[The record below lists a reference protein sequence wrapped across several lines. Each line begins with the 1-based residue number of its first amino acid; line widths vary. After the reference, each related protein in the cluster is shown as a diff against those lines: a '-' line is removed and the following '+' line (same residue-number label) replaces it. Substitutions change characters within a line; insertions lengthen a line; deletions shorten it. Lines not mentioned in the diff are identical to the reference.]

1 MYVLDQQ
8 IAKEIVNRTM
18 KILGHNI
25 NVMNGQGVILGSG
38 DPKRIG
44 SIHEGAL
51 LAIAQNRNVELNDDV
66 ASGLHGVKPGINL
79 PLHYQ
84 GQIIGVIGITGSPS
98 ELTHYGELLK
108 MTAEMIVEQANQQD
122 KQQWENRQREEFILQ
137 LIKAQTD
144 DEQLQ
149 RWAKQLDIDIH
160 LPRVAAIIEVSE
172 TPNLGVKHFSNP
184 VTGLANA
191 ASDHK
196 QTKSDANFSD
206 KSVQERS
213 PRVSETLKQV
223 LHLLQNPDR
232 GNLIAMTSMS
242 QLVILKPA
250 FLDGKQWDPEL
261 ENQRIDK
268 LLQRLPAQMGLDF
281 KIALGHF
288 FPETGGIARSY
299 QTAQETLLL
308 GKQLHPQ
315 AEKYLFEDYALQVL
329 LSGLKQDWRGQVL
342 STPYQQLVKADKN
355 GQLRKTLAAYINHFG
370 DTQKCA
376 NTLFIH
382 RNTLRYRLDKIQ
394 QITKADLQSLHGL
407 LSLYLGQLIQP

>member
-1 MYVLDQQ
+1 MYLLDSAIANQ
-8 IAKEIVNRTM
+8 IVSRTM
-18 KILGHNI
+18 KIIGHNI

-51 LAIAQNRNVELNDDV
+51 LAIAQNRNVEISQEV
-66 ASGLHGVKPGINL
+66 ASGLHGVKLGINL

-84 GQIIGVIGITGSPS
+84 GQIIGVVGITGDPR

-108 MTAEMIVEQANQQD
+108 MTAEMIVEQANLQD
-122 KQQWENRQREEFILQ
+122 KLQWENRQREEFILQ
-137 LIKAQTD
+137 LIKAETD
-144 DEQLQ
+144 DAQLY
-149 RWAKQLDIDIH
+149 RWAKQLDIDIS

-172 TPNLGVKHFSNP
+172 KKHHQHKARTDTHLSINDITPPLDEP
-184 VTGLANA
+184 
-191 ASDHK
+191 
-196 QTKSDANFSD
+196 
-206 KSVQERS
+206 S

-223 LHLLQNPDR
+223 LHLLQYPDR

-268 LLQRLPAQMGLDF
+268 LLQRLPAQMDLNF

-288 FPETGGIARSY
+288 FAEKGGIARSY
-299 QTAQETLLL
+299 HTAQETLAL
-308 GKQLHPQ
+308 GKQLN
-315 AEKYLFEDYALQVL
+315 AEANKYLFEDYSLQVL
-329 LSGLKQDWRGQVL
+329 LAGLKHDWRGQAL
-342 STPYQQLVKADKN
+342 ATPYQQLAKADKN
-355 GQLRKTLAAYINHFG
+355 GQLRKTLAAYITHFS
-370 DTQKCA
+370 DAQQCA
-376 NTLFIH
+376 NALFIH

-394 QITKADLQSLHGL
+394 QITQADIQSLHGL
-407 LSLYLGQLIQP
+407 LSLYLGQLIDTSSSTD

>member
-1 MYVLDQQ
+1 MYVLDQH
-8 IAKEIVNRTM
+8 IAKQIVSRTM
-18 KILGHNI
+18 KIIGHNI

-44 SIHEGAL
+44 STHEGAL
-51 LAIAQNRNVELNDDV
+51 LAIAQNRNVELSEEV

-84 GQIIGVIGITGSPS
+84 GQIIGVIGITGDPA

-122 KQQWENRQREEFILQ
+122 QLQWENRQREEFILQ

-144 DEQLQ
+144 DDEQLH
-149 RWAKQLDIDIH
+149 RWAKQLDIDIS

-172 TPNLGVKHFSNP
+172 KQSTPTQQKSAAFSS
-184 VTGLANA
+184 LILSEQNA
-191 ASDHK
+191 D
-196 QTKSDANFSD
+196 
-206 KSVQERS
+206 ERN
-213 PRVSETLKQV
+213 PRVSEILKQV

-268 LLQRLPAQMGLDF
+268 LLQRLPAQMDLNF

-288 FPETGGIARSY
+288 FPEKGGIARSY
-299 QTAQETLLL
+299 QTAQETLNL
-308 GKQLHPQ
+308 GKQLNP
-315 AEKYLFEDYALQVL
+315 EGTKYLFEDYSLQVL
-329 LSGLKQDWRGQVL
+329 LSGLKHDWRGQAL
-342 STPYQQLVKADKN
+342 ASPYQQLAKADKN
-355 GQLRKTLAAYINHFG
+355 GQLRKTLAAYITHFG
-370 DTQKCA
+370 DAQQCA
-376 NTLFIH
+376 NALFIH

-394 QITKADLQSLHGL
+394 QLTKSDIHSLHGL
-407 LSLYLGQLIQP
+407 LSLYLGQLIDTSNYRLE

>member
-8 IAKEIVNRTM
+8 IAKQIVSRTM
-18 KILGHNI
+18 KIIGHNI

-44 SIHEGAL
+44 STHEGAL
-51 LAIAQNRNVELNDDV
+51 LAIAQNRNVEISQQV

-84 GQIIGVIGITGSPS
+84 GQIIGVIGITGDPS

-108 MTAEMIVEQANQQD
+108 MTAEMIVEQANLQD
-122 KQQWENRQREEFILQ
+122 KLQWENRQREEFILQ
-137 LIKAQTD
+137 LIKAQTAD
-144 DEQLQ
+144 DEQLY
-149 RWAKQLDIDIH
+149 RWAKQLDIDIS

-172 TPNLGVKHFSNP
+172 KHRHSLVEVSSPFNGLSNAEQSID
-184 VTGLANA
+184 GQN
-191 ASDHK
+191 
-196 QTKSDANFSD
+196 
-206 KSVQERS
+206 

-268 LLQRLPAQMGLDF
+268 LLQRLPAQMDLNF

-288 FPETGGIARSY
+288 FPEKGGIARSY
-299 QTAQETLLL
+299 QTALETLSL
-308 GKQLHPQ
+308 GKQLHPGGT
-315 AEKYLFEDYALQVL
+315 KYLFEDYSLQVL
-329 LSGLKQDWRGQVL
+329 LAGLKHDWRGQAL
-342 STPYQQLVKADKN
+342 ATPYQQLAKADKN
-355 GQLRKTLAAYINHFG
+355 GQLRKTLAAYITHFG
-370 DTQKCA
+370 DAQQCA
-376 NTLFIH
+376 NALFIH

-394 QITKADLQSLHGL
+394 HLTKTDIQSLHGL
-407 LSLYLGQLIQP
+407 LSLYLGQLIDTSTRST

>member
-1 MYVLDQQ
+1 MYVLDQH
-8 IAKEIVNRTM
+8 IAKQIVSRTM
-18 KILGHNI
+18 KIIGHNI

-44 SIHEGAL
+44 STHEGAL
-51 LAIAQNRNVELNDDV
+51 LAIAQNRNVELSEEV

-84 GQIIGVIGITGSPS
+84 GQIIGVIGITGDPA

-122 KQQWENRQREEFILQ
+122 KLQWENRQREEFILQ

-144 DEQLQ
+144 DDEQLH
-149 RWAKQLDIDIH
+149 RWAKQLDIDMS

-172 TPNLGVKHFSNP
+172 KQPAPTQHKSAPFSP
-184 VTGLANA
+184 
-191 ASDHK
+191 
-196 QTKSDANFSD
+196 
-206 KSVQERS
+206 SVQNDHSPDERN

-223 LHLLQNPDR
+223 LHLLQYPDR

-268 LLQRLPAQMGLDF
+268 LLQRLPAQMDLNF

-288 FPETGGIARSY
+288 FPEKGGIARSY
-299 QTAQETLLL
+299 QTAQETLNL
-308 GKQLHPQ
+308 GKQLHP
-315 AEKYLFEDYALQVL
+315 EGTKYLFEDYSLQVL
-329 LSGLKQDWRGQVL
+329 LSGLKHDWRGQAL
-342 STPYQQLVKADKN
+342 ANPYQQLAKADKN
-355 GQLRKTLAAYINHFG
+355 GQLRKTLAAYITHF
-370 DTQKCA
+370 DDAQQCA
-376 NTLFIH
+376 NALFIH

-394 QITKADLQSLHGL
+394 QLTKTDIHSLHGL
-407 LSLYLGQLIQP
+407 LSLYLGQLIDTSNYRLD

>member
-1 MYVLDQQ
+1 MYVLDQH
-8 IAKEIVNRTM
+8 IAKQIVSRTM
-18 KILGHNI
+18 KIIGHNI

-44 SIHEGAL
+44 STHEGAL
-51 LAIAQNRNVELNDDV
+51 LAIAQNRNVELSEEV

-84 GQIIGVIGITGSPS
+84 GQIIGVIGITGDPA

-122 KQQWENRQREEFILQ
+122 QLQWENRQREEFILQ

-144 DEQLQ
+144 DDEQLH
-149 RWAKQLDIDIH
+149 RWAKQLDIDIN

-172 TPNLGVKHFSNP
+172 KQPTPPQQKSAAFSS
-184 VTGLANA
+184 L
-191 ASDHK
+191 
-196 QTKSDANFSD
+196 
-206 KSVQERS
+206 VQSEQSADERN
-213 PRVSETLKQV
+213 PRVSEILKQV

-268 LLQRLPAQMGLDF
+268 LLQRLPAQMDLNF

-288 FPETGGIARSY
+288 FPEKGGIARSY
-299 QTAQETLLL
+299 QTAQETLNL
-308 GKQLHPQ
+308 GKQLNP
-315 AEKYLFEDYALQVL
+315 EGTKYLFEDYSLQVL
-329 LSGLKQDWRGQVL
+329 LSGLKHDWRGQAL
-342 STPYQQLVKADKN
+342 ASPYQQLAKADKN
-355 GQLRKTLAAYINHFG
+355 GQLRKTLAAYITHFG
-370 DTQKCA
+370 DAQQCA
-376 NTLFIH
+376 NALFIH

-394 QITKADLQSLHGL
+394 QLTKSDIHSLHGL
-407 LSLYLGQLIQP
+407 LSLYLGQLIDTSNFRLE

>member
-8 IAKEIVNRTM
+8 IAKQIVSRTM
-18 KILGHNI
+18 KIISHNI

-44 SIHEGAL
+44 STHEGAL
-51 LAIAQNRNVELNDDV
+51 LAIAQNRNVEISQQV

-84 GQIIGVIGITGSPS
+84 GQIIGVIGITGDPS

-108 MTAEMIVEQANQQD
+108 MTAEMIVEQANLQD
-122 KQQWENRQREEFILQ
+122 KLQWENRQREEFILQ
-137 LIKAQTD
+137 LIKAQTAD
-144 DEQLQ
+144 DEQLY
-149 RWAKQLDIDIH
+149 RWARQLDIDIS

-172 TPNLGVKHFSNP
+172 KHRHSLVEVNNPFNGLSNAEQSIDGQNP
-184 VTGLANA
+184 
-191 ASDHK
+191 H
-196 QTKSDANFSD
+196 
-206 KSVQERS
+206 
-213 PRVSETLKQV
+213 VSETLKQV

-268 LLQRLPAQMGLDF
+268 LLQRLPAQMDLNF

-288 FPETGGIARSY
+288 FPEKGGIARSY
-299 QTAQETLLL
+299 QTAQETLSL
-308 GKQLHPQ
+308 GKQLHPGGT
-315 AEKYLFEDYALQVL
+315 KYLFEDYSLQVL
-329 LSGLKQDWRGQVL
+329 LAGLKHDWRGQAL
-342 STPYQQLVKADKN
+342 ATPYQQLAKADKN
-355 GQLRKTLAAYINHFG
+355 GQLRKTLAAYITHFG
-370 DTQKCA
+370 DAQQCA
-376 NTLFIH
+376 NALFIH

-394 QITKADLQSLHGL
+394 QLTKTDIQSLHGL
-407 LSLYLGQLIQP
+407 LSLYLGQLIDTSTRST

>member
-8 IAKEIVNRTM
+8 IAKQIVSRTM
-18 KILGHNI
+18 KILRHNI

-44 SIHEGAL
+44 STHEGAL
-51 LAIAQNRNVELNDDV
+51 LAIAQNRNVELNEEV

-84 GQIIGVIGITGSPS
+84 GQIIGVIGITGSPA
-98 ELTHYGELLK
+98 ELTQYGELLK

-144 DEQLQ
+144 DEQLH

-172 TPNLGVKHFSNP
+172 QLSGVIAP
-184 VTGLANA
+184 
-191 ASDHK
+191 
-196 QTKSDANFSD
+196 
-206 KSVQERS
+206 VQEQVGLTTELSQEKS

-261 ENQRIDK
+261 EDQRIDK

-299 QTAQETLLL
+299 QTAQETLIL

-342 STPYQQLVKADKN
+342 STPYQQLAKADKN

>member
-1 MYVLDQQ
+1 MYLLDSA
-8 IAKEIVNRTM
+8 IAKQIVSRTM
-18 KILGHNI
+18 KIIGHNI

-38 DPKRIG
+38 DPKRMG
-44 SIHEGAL
+44 SVHEGAL
-51 LAIAQNRNVELNDDV
+51 LAIAQNRNVELSEEV

-84 GQIIGVIGITGSPS
+84 GQIIGVIGITGDPA

-108 MTAEMIVEQANQQD
+108 MTAEMIVEQANLQD
-122 KQQWENRQREEFILQ
+122 KLQWENRQREEFILQ

-144 DEQLQ
+144 DDEQLH
-149 RWAKQLDIDIH
+149 RWARQLDIDIN

-172 TPNLGVKHFSNP
+172 KHASPALTNPHKLNSSTPDEQRNGEHN
-184 VTGLANA
+184 
-191 ASDHK
+191 
-196 QTKSDANFSD
+196 
-206 KSVQERS
+206 

-268 LLQRLPAQMGLDF
+268 LLQRLPAQMDLNF

-288 FPETGGIARSY
+288 FPEKGGIARSY
-299 QTAQETLLL
+299 QTAQETLSI
-308 GKQLHPQ
+308 GKQLNP
-315 AEKYLFEDYALQVL
+315 EGTKYLFEDYSLQVL
-329 LSGLKQDWRGQVL
+329 LSGLKHDWRGQAL
-342 STPYQQLVKADKN
+342 TNAYQQLAKADKN
-355 GQLRKTLAAYINHFG
+355 GQLRKTLAAYITHFG
-370 DTQKCA
+370 DAQQCA
-376 NTLFIH
+376 DALFIH

-394 QITKADLQSLHGL
+394 QLTKTDIHSLHGL
-407 LSLYLGQLIQP
+407 LSLYLGQLIDTSNYRLE

>member
-1 MYVLDQQ
+1 MYVLDQH
-8 IAKEIVNRTM
+8 IAKQIVSRTM
-18 KILGHNI
+18 KIIGHNI

-44 SIHEGAL
+44 STHEGAL
-51 LAIAQNRNVELNDDV
+51 LAIAQNRNVELSEEV

-84 GQIIGVIGITGSPS
+84 GQIIGVIGITGDPA

-122 KQQWENRQREEFILQ
+122 QLQWENRQREEFILQ

-144 DEQLQ
+144 DDEQLH
-149 RWAKQLDIDIH
+149 RWAKQLDIDIS

-172 TPNLGVKHFSNP
+172 KQSTPTQQKSAAFSS
-184 VTGLANA
+184 LIQSEQNA
-191 ASDHK
+191 D
-196 QTKSDANFSD
+196 
-206 KSVQERS
+206 ERN
-213 PRVSETLKQV
+213 PRVSEILKQV

-268 LLQRLPAQMGLDF
+268 LLQRLPAQMDLNF

-288 FPETGGIARSY
+288 FPEKGGIARSY
-299 QTAQETLLL
+299 QTAQETLNL
-308 GKQLHPQ
+308 GKQLNP
-315 AEKYLFEDYALQVL
+315 EGTKYLFEDYSLQVL
-329 LSGLKQDWRGQVL
+329 LSGLKHDWRGQAL
-342 STPYQQLVKADKN
+342 ASPYQQLAKADKN
-355 GQLRKTLAAYINHFG
+355 GQLRKTLAAYITHFG
-370 DTQKCA
+370 DAQQCA
-376 NTLFIH
+376 NALFIH

-394 QITKADLQSLHGL
+394 QLTKSDIHSLHGL
-407 LSLYLGQLIQP
+407 LSLYLGQLIDTSNYRLE

>member
-1 MYVLDQQ
+1 MYVLDQH
-8 IAKEIVNRTM
+8 IAKQIVSRTM
-18 KILGHNI
+18 KIIGHNI

-44 SIHEGAL
+44 STHEGAL
-51 LAIAQNRNVELNDDV
+51 LAIAQNRNVELSEEV

-84 GQIIGVIGITGSPS
+84 GQIIGVIGITGDPA

-122 KQQWENRQREEFILQ
+122 QLQWENRQREEFILQ
-137 LIKAQTD
+137 LIKAQTAD
-144 DEQLQ
+144 DEQLH
-149 RWAKQLDIDIH
+149 RWAKQLDIDIN

-172 TPNLGVKHFSNP
+172 
-184 VTGLANA
+184 
-191 ASDHK
+191 K
-196 QTKSDANFSD
+196 QSAPPQQKSAGFT
-206 KSVQERS
+206 SVVQSEQSADERN
-213 PRVSETLKQV
+213 PRVSEILKQV

-268 LLQRLPAQMGLDF
+268 LLQRLPAQMDLNF

-288 FPETGGIARSY
+288 FPEKGGIARSY
-299 QTAQETLLL
+299 QTAQETLNL
-308 GKQLHPQ
+308 GKQLNP
-315 AEKYLFEDYALQVL
+315 EGTKYLFEDYSLQVL
-329 LSGLKQDWRGQVL
+329 LSGLKHDWRGQAL
-342 STPYQQLVKADKN
+342 ASPYQQLAKADKN
-355 GQLRKTLAAYINHFG
+355 GQLRKTLAAYITHFG
-370 DTQKCA
+370 DAQQCA

-394 QITKADLQSLHGL
+394 QLTKSDIHSLHGL
-407 LSLYLGQLIQP
+407 LSLYLGQLIDTSNYRLE

>member
-8 IAKEIVNRTM
+8 IAKQIVSRTM
-18 KILGHNI
+18 KIIGHNI

-44 SIHEGAL
+44 STHEGAL
-51 LAIAQNRNVELNDDV
+51 LAIAQNRNVEISQEV

-84 GQIIGVIGITGSPS
+84 GQIIGVVGITGDPS

-108 MTAEMIVEQANQQD
+108 MTAEMIVEQANLQD
-122 KQQWENRQREEFILQ
+122 KLQWENRQREEFILQ
-137 LIKAQTD
+137 LIKAQTAD
-144 DEQLQ
+144 DEQLY
-149 RWAKQLDIDIH
+149 RWAKQLEIDIS
-160 LPRVAAIIEVSE
+160 LPRVAAIIEISE
-172 TPNLGVKHFSNP
+172 KHRQPIVETNNP
-184 VTGLANA
+184 VNKLSGAEQSN
-191 ASDHK
+191 DG
-196 QTKSDANFSD
+196 QN
-206 KSVQERS
+206 

-268 LLQRLPAQMGLDF
+268 LLQRLPAQMDLNF

-288 FPETGGIARSY
+288 FPEKGGIARSY
-299 QTAQETLLL
+299 QTAQETLAL
-308 GKQLHPQ
+308 GKQLN
-315 AEKYLFEDYALQVL
+315 AEGNKYLFEDYSLQVL
-329 LSGLKQDWRGQVL
+329 LAGLKHDWRGQAL
-342 STPYQQLVKADKN
+342 ATPYQQLTKADKN
-355 GQLRKTLAAYINHFG
+355 GQLRKTLAAYITHFG
-370 DTQKCA
+370 DAQQCA
-376 NTLFIH
+376 NALFIH

-394 QITKADLQSLHGL
+394 QLTKTDIQSLHGL
-407 LSLYLGQLIQP
+407 LSLYLGQLIDTSTSST

>member
-1 MYVLDQQ
+1 MYVLDQH
-8 IAKEIVNRTM
+8 IAKQIVSRTM
-18 KILGHNI
+18 KIIGHNI
-25 NVMNGQGVILGSG
+25 NVMNGLGVILGSG

-44 SIHEGAL
+44 STHEGAL
-51 LAIAQNRNVELNDDV
+51 LAIAQNRNVELSEEV

-84 GQIIGVIGITGSPS
+84 GQIIGVIGITGDPA

-122 KQQWENRQREEFILQ
+122 QLQWENRQREEFILQ

-144 DEQLQ
+144 DDEQLH
-149 RWAKQLDIDIH
+149 RWAKQLDIDIS

-172 TPNLGVKHFSNP
+172 KQSTPTQQKSAAFTS
-184 VTGLANA
+184 LAQSEQSA
-191 ASDHK
+191 D
-196 QTKSDANFSD
+196 
-206 KSVQERS
+206 ERN
-213 PRVSETLKQV
+213 PRVSEILKQV

-268 LLQRLPAQMGLDF
+268 LLQRLPAQMDLHF

-288 FPETGGIARSY
+288 FPEKGGIARSY
-299 QTAQETLLL
+299 QTAQETLNL
-308 GKQLHPQ
+308 GKQLNP
-315 AEKYLFEDYALQVL
+315 EGTKYLFEDYSLQVL
-329 LSGLKQDWRGQVL
+329 LSGLKHDWRGQAL
-342 STPYQQLVKADKN
+342 ASPYQQLAKADKN
-355 GQLRKTLAAYINHFG
+355 GQLRKTLAAYITHFG
-370 DTQKCA
+370 DAQQCA
-376 NTLFIH
+376 NALFIH

-394 QITKADLQSLHGL
+394 QLTKSDIHSLHGL
-407 LSLYLGQLIQP
+407 LSLYLGQLID

>member
-8 IAKEIVNRTM
+8 IAKQIVSRTM
-18 KILGHNI
+18 KIIGHNI

-44 SIHEGAL
+44 STHEGAL
-51 LAIAQNRNVELNDDV
+51 LAIAQNRNVEISQQV

-84 GQIIGVIGITGSPS
+84 GQIIGVIGITGDPS

-108 MTAEMIVEQANQQD
+108 MTAEMIVEQANLQD
-122 KQQWENRQREEFILQ
+122 KLQWENRQREEFILQ
-137 LIKAQTD
+137 LIKAQTAD
-144 DEQLQ
+144 DEQLH
-149 RWAKQLDIDIH
+149 RWAKQLDIDIS

-172 TPNLGVKHFSNP
+172 KHRQPPVEVSNP
-184 VTGLANA
+184 FNGLSNA
-191 ASDHK
+191 EQSIDG
-196 QTKSDANFSD
+196 QN
-206 KSVQERS
+206 

-268 LLQRLPAQMGLDF
+268 LLQRLPAQMDLNF

-288 FPETGGIARSY
+288 FPEKGGIARSY
-299 QTAQETLLL
+299 QTAQETLSL
-308 GKQLHPQ
+308 GKQLHPGGT
-315 AEKYLFEDYALQVL
+315 KYLFEDYSLQVL
-329 LSGLKQDWRGQVL
+329 LAGLKHDWRGQAL
-342 STPYQQLVKADKN
+342 ATPYQQLAKADKN
-355 GQLRKTLAAYINHFG
+355 GQLRKTLAAYITHFG
-370 DTQKCA
+370 DAQQCA
-376 NTLFIH
+376 NALFIH

-394 QITKADLQSLHGL
+394 QLTKTDIQSLHGL
-407 LSLYLGQLIQP
+407 LSLYLGQLIDTSTRST

>member
-8 IAKEIVNRTM
+8 IAKQIVSRTM
-18 KILGHNI
+18 KIIGHNI

-44 SIHEGAL
+44 STHEGAL
-51 LAIAQNRNVELNDDV
+51 LAIAQNRNVEISQEV

-84 GQIIGVIGITGSPS
+84 GQIIGVVGITGDPS
-98 ELTHYGELLK
+98 EFAHYGELLK
-108 MTAEMIVEQANQQD
+108 MTAEMIVEQANLQD
-122 KQQWENRQREEFILQ
+122 KLQWENRQREEFILQ
-137 LIKAQTD
+137 LIKAQTVD
-144 DEQLQ
+144 DEQLH
-149 RWAKQLDIDIH
+149 RWAKQLDIDISQ
-160 LPRVAAIIEVSE
+160 PRVAAIIEVSE
-172 TPNLGVKHFSNP
+172 KHRQPFVEVKPPFNGLSKAEQSNDRQ
-184 VTGLANA
+184 N
-191 ASDHK
+191 
-196 QTKSDANFSD
+196 
-206 KSVQERS
+206 

-268 LLQRLPAQMGLDF
+268 LLQRLPAQMDLNF

-288 FPETGGIARSY
+288 FPEKGGIARSY
-299 QTAQETLLL
+299 QTAQETLNI
-308 GKQLHPQ
+308 GKQLNP
-315 AEKYLFEDYALQVL
+315 EGTKYLFEDYSLQVL
-329 LSGLKQDWRGQVL
+329 LAGLKHDWRGQAL
-342 STPYQQLVKADKN
+342 AMPYQQLAKADKN
-355 GQLRKTLAAYINHFG
+355 GQLRKTLAAYITHFG
-370 DTQKCA
+370 DAQQCA
-376 NTLFIH
+376 NALFIH

-394 QITKADLQSLHGL
+394 QLTKTDIQSLHGL
-407 LSLYLGQLIQP
+407 LSLYLGQLIDTSTGST

>member
-8 IAKEIVNRTM
+8 IAKQIVSRTM
-18 KILGHNI
+18 KIIGHNI

-44 SIHEGAL
+44 STHEGAL
-51 LAIAQNRNVELNDDV
+51 LAIAQNRNVEISQQV

-84 GQIIGVIGITGSPS
+84 GQIIGVIGITGDPS

-108 MTAEMIVEQANQQD
+108 MTAEMIVEQANLQD
-122 KQQWENRQREEFILQ
+122 KLQWENRQREEFILQ
-137 LIKAQTD
+137 LIKAQTTD
-144 DEQLQ
+144 DEQLY
-149 RWAKQLDIDIH
+149 RWAKQLDIDIS

-172 TPNLGVKHFSNP
+172 KHRHSLVEVSSPFNGLSNAEQSID
-184 VTGLANA
+184 GQN
-191 ASDHK
+191 
-196 QTKSDANFSD
+196 
-206 KSVQERS
+206 

-268 LLQRLPAQMGLDF
+268 LLQRLPAQMDLNF

-288 FPETGGIARSY
+288 FPEKGGIARSY
-299 QTAQETLLL
+299 QTALETLSL
-308 GKQLHPQ
+308 GKQLHPGGT
-315 AEKYLFEDYALQVL
+315 KYLFEDYSLQVL
-329 LSGLKQDWRGQVL
+329 LAGLKHDWRGQAL
-342 STPYQQLVKADKN
+342 ATPYQQLAKADKN
-355 GQLRKTLAAYINHFG
+355 GQLRKTLAAYITHFG
-370 DTQKCA
+370 DAQQCA
-376 NTLFIH
+376 NALFIH

-394 QITKADLQSLHGL
+394 HLTKTDIQSLHGL
-407 LSLYLGQLIQP
+407 LSLYLGQLIDTSTRST

>member
-8 IAKEIVNRTM
+8 IAKQIVSRTM
-18 KILGHNI
+18 KIIGHNI

-44 SIHEGAL
+44 STHEGAL
-51 LAIAQNRNVELNDDV
+51 LAIAQNRNVEISQQV
-66 ASGLHGVKPGINL
+66 VSGLHGVKPGINL

-84 GQIIGVIGITGSPS
+84 GQIIGVIGITGDPS

-108 MTAEMIVEQANQQD
+108 MTAEMIVEQANLQD
-122 KQQWENRQREEFILQ
+122 KLQWENRQREEFILQ
-137 LIKAQTD
+137 LIKAQTAD
-144 DEQLQ
+144 DEQLY
-149 RWAKQLDIDIH
+149 RWAKQLDIDIS

-172 TPNLGVKHFSNP
+172 KHRHSLVEVNNP
-184 VTGLANA
+184 FNGLNNEEQ
-191 ASDHK
+191 SIDG
-196 QTKSDANFSD
+196 QN
-206 KSVQERS
+206 

-268 LLQRLPAQMGLDF
+268 LLQRLPAQMDLNF

-288 FPETGGIARSY
+288 FPEKGGIARSY
-299 QTAQETLLL
+299 QTAQETLSL
-308 GKQLHPQ
+308 GKQLHPGGT
-315 AEKYLFEDYALQVL
+315 KYLFEDYSLQVL
-329 LSGLKQDWRGQVL
+329 LAGLKHDWRGQAL
-342 STPYQQLVKADKN
+342 ATPYQQLAKADKN
-355 GQLRKTLAAYINHFG
+355 GQLRKTLAAYITHFG
-370 DTQKCA
+370 DAQQCA
-376 NTLFIH
+376 NALFIH

-394 QITKADLQSLHGL
+394 QLTKTDIQSLHGL
-407 LSLYLGQLIQP
+407 LSLYLGQLLDTSTRST

>member
-1 MYVLDQQ
+1 MYVLDQH
-8 IAKEIVNRTM
+8 IAKQIVSRTM
-18 KILGHNI
+18 KIIGHNI

-44 SIHEGAL
+44 STHEGAL
-51 LAIAQNRNVELNDDV
+51 LAIAQNRNVELSEEV

-84 GQIIGVIGITGSPS
+84 GQIIGVIGITGDPA

-122 KQQWENRQREEFILQ
+122 QLQWENRQREEFILQ

-144 DEQLQ
+144 DDEQLH
-149 RWAKQLDIDIH
+149 RWAKQLDIDIN

-172 TPNLGVKHFSNP
+172 KQSTPTQQKSAAFSS
-184 VTGLANA
+184 LAQSEQNA
-191 ASDHK
+191 D
-196 QTKSDANFSD
+196 
-206 KSVQERS
+206 ERN
-213 PRVSETLKQV
+213 PRVSEILKQV

-268 LLQRLPAQMGLDF
+268 LLQRLPAQMDLNF

-288 FPETGGIARSY
+288 FPEKGGIARSY
-299 QTAQETLLL
+299 QTAQETLNL
-308 GKQLHPQ
+308 GKQLNP
-315 AEKYLFEDYALQVL
+315 EGTKYLFEDYSLQVL
-329 LSGLKQDWRGQVL
+329 LSGLKHDWRGQAL
-342 STPYQQLVKADKN
+342 ASPYQQLAKADKN
-355 GQLRKTLAAYINHFG
+355 GQLRKTLAAYITHFG
-370 DTQKCA
+370 DAQQCA
-376 NTLFIH
+376 NALFIH

-394 QITKADLQSLHGL
+394 QLTKSDIHSLHGL
-407 LSLYLGQLIQP
+407 LSLYLGQLIDTSNYRLE

>member
-1 MYVLDQQ
+1 MYVLDQH
-8 IAKEIVNRTM
+8 IAKQIVSRTM
-18 KILGHNI
+18 KIIGHNI

-44 SIHEGAL
+44 STHEGAL
-51 LAIAQNRNVELNDDV
+51 LAIAQNRNVELSEEV

-84 GQIIGVIGITGSPS
+84 GQIIGVIGITGDPA

-122 KQQWENRQREEFILQ
+122 QLQWENRQREEFILQ

-144 DEQLQ
+144 DDEQLH
-149 RWAKQLDIDIH
+149 RWAKQLDIDIS

-172 TPNLGVKHFSNP
+172 KQSTPTQQKSAAFS
-184 VTGLANA
+184 
-191 ASDHK
+191 
-196 QTKSDANFSD
+196 
-206 KSVQERS
+206 SVVQSEQSTDERN
-213 PRVSETLKQV
+213 PRVSEILKQV

-268 LLQRLPAQMGLDF
+268 LLQRLPAQMDLNF

-288 FPETGGIARSY
+288 FPEKGGIARSY
-299 QTAQETLLL
+299 QTAQETLNL
-308 GKQLHPQ
+308 GKQLNP
-315 AEKYLFEDYALQVL
+315 EGTKYLFEDYSLQVL
-329 LSGLKQDWRGQVL
+329 LSGLKHDWRGQAL
-342 STPYQQLVKADKN
+342 ASPYQQLAKADKN
-355 GQLRKTLAAYINHFG
+355 GQLRKTLAAYITHFG
-370 DTQKCA
+370 DAQQCA
-376 NTLFIH
+376 NALFIH

-394 QITKADLQSLHGL
+394 QLTKSDIHSLHGL
-407 LSLYLGQLIQP
+407 LSLYLGQLIDTSNYRLE

>member
-8 IAKEIVNRTM
+8 IAKQIVSRTM
-18 KILGHNI
+18 KIIGHNI

-44 SIHEGAL
+44 STHEGAL
-51 LAIAQNRNVELNDDV
+51 LAIAQNRNVEISQQV

-84 GQIIGVIGITGSPS
+84 GQIIGVIGITGDPS

-108 MTAEMIVEQANQQD
+108 MTAEMIVEQANLQD
-122 KQQWENRQREEFILQ
+122 QLQWENRQREEFILQ
-137 LIKAQTD
+137 LIKAQTAD
-144 DEQLQ
+144 DEQLY
-149 RWAKQLDIDIH
+149 RWAKQLDIDIS

-172 TPNLGVKHFSNP
+172 KHRHSLVEVSSPFNGLSNAEQSID
-184 VTGLANA
+184 GQN
-191 ASDHK
+191 
-196 QTKSDANFSD
+196 
-206 KSVQERS
+206 

-268 LLQRLPAQMGLDF
+268 LLQRLPAQMDLNF

-288 FPETGGIARSY
+288 FPEKGGIARSY
-299 QTAQETLLL
+299 QTAQETLSL
-308 GKQLHPQ
+308 GKQLHPGGT
-315 AEKYLFEDYALQVL
+315 KYLFEDYSLQVL
-329 LSGLKQDWRGQVL
+329 LAGLKHDWRGQAL
-342 STPYQQLVKADKN
+342 ATPYQQLAKADKN
-355 GQLRKTLAAYINHFG
+355 GQLRKTLAAYITHFG
-370 DTQKCA
+370 DAQQCA
-376 NTLFIH
+376 NALFIH

-394 QITKADLQSLHGL
+394 QLTKTDIQSLHGL
-407 LSLYLGQLIQP
+407 LSLYLGQLIDTSTRST

>member
-1 MYVLDQQ
+1 MYVLDQH
-8 IAKEIVNRTM
+8 IAKQIVSRTM
-18 KILGHNI
+18 KIIGHNI

-44 SIHEGAL
+44 STHEGAL
-51 LAIAQNRNVELNDDV
+51 LAIAQNRNVELSEEV

-84 GQIIGVIGITGSPS
+84 GQIIGVIGITGDPA

-122 KQQWENRQREEFILQ
+122 QLQWENRQREEFILQ

-144 DEQLQ
+144 DDEQLH
-149 RWAKQLDIDIH
+149 RWAKQLDIDIS

-172 TPNLGVKHFSNP
+172 KQSTPTQQKSAAFS
-184 VTGLANA
+184 
-191 ASDHK
+191 
-196 QTKSDANFSD
+196 
-206 KSVQERS
+206 SVVQSEQSTDERN
-213 PRVSETLKQV
+213 PRVSEILKQV

-268 LLQRLPAQMGLDF
+268 LLQRLPAQMDLNF

-288 FPETGGIARSY
+288 FPEKGGIARSY
-299 QTAQETLLL
+299 QTAQETLNL
-308 GKQLHPQ
+308 GKQLNP
-315 AEKYLFEDYALQVL
+315 EGTKYLFEDYSLQVL
-329 LSGLKQDWRGQVL
+329 LSGLKHDWRGQAL
-342 STPYQQLVKADKN
+342 ASPYQQLAKADKN
-355 GQLRKTLAAYINHFG
+355 GQLRKTLAAYITHFG
-370 DTQKCA
+370 DAQQCA
-376 NTLFIH
+376 NALFIH

-394 QITKADLQSLHGL
+394 QLTKSDIHSLHGL
-407 LSLYLGQLIQP
+407 LSLYLGQLIDSSNYRLN

>member
-8 IAKEIVNRTM
+8 IAKQIVSRTM
-18 KILGHNI
+18 KIIGHNI

-44 SIHEGAL
+44 STHEGAL
-51 LAIAQNRNVELNDDV
+51 LAIAQNRNVEISQQV

-84 GQIIGVIGITGSPS
+84 GQIIGVIGITGDPS

-108 MTAEMIVEQANQQD
+108 MTAEMIVEQANLQD
-122 KQQWENRQREEFILQ
+122 KLQWENRQREEFILQ
-137 LIKAQTD
+137 LIKAQIAD
-144 DEQLQ
+144 DEQLH
-149 RWAKQLDIDIH
+149 RWAKQLDIDIS

-172 TPNLGVKHFSNP
+172 KHRHSLVEVNNPFNGLSNAEQSID
-184 VTGLANA
+184 GQN
-191 ASDHK
+191 
-196 QTKSDANFSD
+196 
-206 KSVQERS
+206 

-268 LLQRLPAQMGLDF
+268 LLQRLPAQMDLNF

-288 FPETGGIARSY
+288 FPEKGGIARSY
-299 QTAQETLLL
+299 QTAQETLSL
-308 GKQLHPQ
+308 GKQLHPGGT
-315 AEKYLFEDYALQVL
+315 KYLFEDYSLQVL
-329 LSGLKQDWRGQVL
+329 LAGLKHDWRGQAL
-342 STPYQQLVKADKN
+342 ATPYQQLAKADKN
-355 GQLRKTLAAYINHFG
+355 GQLRKTLAAYITHFG
-370 DTQKCA
+370 DAQQCA
-376 NTLFIH
+376 NALFIH

-394 QITKADLQSLHGL
+394 QLTKTDIQSLHGL
-407 LSLYLGQLIQP
+407 LSLYLGQLLDTSTRST

>member
-1 MYVLDQQ
+1 MYLLDSA
-8 IAKEIVNRTM
+8 IAKQIVSRTM
-18 KILGHNI
+18 KIIGHNI

-51 LAIAQNRNVELNDDV
+51 LAIAQNRNVEINQQV

-84 GQIIGVIGITGSPS
+84 GQIVGVVGITGEPS

-108 MTAEMIVEQANQQD
+108 MTAEIIVEQANLQD
-122 KQQWENRQREEFILQ
+122 KLQWENRQREEFILQ
-137 LIKAQTD
+137 LIKAENND

-149 RWAKQLDIDIH
+149 RWAKQLEIDIN
-160 LPRVAAIIEVSE
+160 LPRVAAIIEISE
-172 TPNLGVKHFSNP
+172 IGSPRHLSKNNVPTPTINLSQKNHQPNDEH
-184 VTGLANA
+184 N
-191 ASDHK
+191 
-196 QTKSDANFSD
+196 
-206 KSVQERS
+206 

-223 LHLLQNPDR
+223 LHLLQYPDR

-268 LLQRLPAQMGLDF
+268 LLQRLPAQMDLHF

-288 FPETGGIARSY
+288 FPEKGGITRSY
-299 QTAQETLLL
+299 QTAQETLTL
-308 GKQLHPQ
+308 GKQLNPE
-315 AEKYLFEDYALQVL
+315 ANKYLFETYSLQVL
-329 LSGLKQDWRGQVL
+329 LAGLKHDWRGQAL
-342 STPYQQLVKADKN
+342 ASPYQQLAKADKN
-355 GQLRKTLAAYINHFG
+355 GQLRKTLAAYITHFG
-370 DTQKCA
+370 DAQQCA
-376 NTLFIH
+376 NALFIH

-394 QITKADLQSLHGL
+394 QITQADIQSLHGL
-407 LSLYLGQLIQP
+407 LSLYLGQLIDTSTRSL

>member
-1 MYVLDQQ
+1 MYVLDQH
-8 IAKEIVNRTM
+8 IAKKIVSRTM
-18 KILGHNI
+18 KIIGHNI

-44 SIHEGAL
+44 ATHEGAL
-51 LAIAQNRNVELNDDV
+51 LAIAQNRNVELSEEV

-84 GQIIGVIGITGSPS
+84 GQIIGVIGITGDPA

-122 KQQWENRQREEFILQ
+122 KLQWENRQREEFILQ

-144 DEQLQ
+144 DDEQLH
-149 RWAKQLDIDIH
+149 RWAKQLDIDIT

-172 TPNLGVKHFSNP
+172 KQPSAIHKMISQVNTSTNNELSG
-184 VTGLANA
+184 
-191 ASDHK
+191 SD
-196 QTKSDANFSD
+196 
-206 KSVQERS
+206 ERN

-268 LLQRLPAQMGLDF
+268 LLQRLPAQMDLNF

-288 FPETGGIARSY
+288 FPVKGGIARSY
-299 QTAQETLLL
+299 QTAQETLSL
-308 GKQLHPQ
+308 GKQLNP
-315 AEKYLFEDYALQVL
+315 EGTKYLFEDYSLQVL
-329 LSGLKQDWRGQVL
+329 LSGLKHDWRGQAL
-342 STPYQQLVKADKN
+342 ASPYQQLTQADKN
-355 GQLRKTLAAYINHFG
+355 GQLRKTLAAYITHFG
-370 DTQKCA
+370 DAQQCA
-376 NTLFIH
+376 NALFIH

-394 QITKADLQSLHGL
+394 QLTKTDIQSLHGL
-407 LSLYLGQLIQP
+407 LSLYLGQLLDTSANPK

>member
-1 MYVLDQQ
+1 MYLLDSA
-8 IAKEIVNRTM
+8 IAKQIVSRTM
-18 KILGHNI
+18 KIIGHNI

-38 DPKRIG
+38 DPKRMG
-44 SIHEGAL
+44 SVHEGAL
-51 LAIAQNRNVELNDDV
+51 LAIAQNRNVELSEEV

-84 GQIIGVIGITGSPS
+84 GQIIGVIGITGDPA

-108 MTAEMIVEQANQQD
+108 MTAEMIVEQANLQD
-122 KQQWENRQREEFILQ
+122 KLQWENRQREEFILQ

-144 DEQLQ
+144 DDEQLH
-149 RWAKQLDIDIH
+149 RWARQLDIDIN

-172 TPNLGVKHFSNP
+172 KQSTPTQH
-184 VTGLANA
+184 
-191 ASDHK
+191 
-196 QTKSDANFSD
+196 KSDAFSPL
-206 KSVQERS
+206 VQSGQNTDEHN

-268 LLQRLPAQMGLDF
+268 LLQRLPAQMDLNF

-288 FPETGGIARSY
+288 FPEKGGIARSY
-299 QTAQETLLL
+299 QTAQETLSL
-308 GKQLHPQ
+308 GKQLNP
-315 AEKYLFEDYALQVL
+315 EGTKYLFEDYSLQVL
-329 LSGLKQDWRGQVL
+329 LSGLKHDWRGQAL
-342 STPYQQLVKADKN
+342 TNAYQQLAKADKN
-355 GQLRKTLAAYINHFG
+355 GQLRKTLAAYITHFG
-370 DTQKCA
+370 DVQQCA
-376 NTLFIH
+376 DALFIH

-394 QITKADLQSLHGL
+394 QLTNTDIHSLHGL
-407 LSLYLGQLIQP
+407 LSLYLGQLIDTSNYQLE

>member
-1 MYVLDQQ
+1 MYVLDQH
-8 IAKEIVNRTM
+8 IAKQIVSRTM
-18 KILGHNI
+18 KIIGHNI

-44 SIHEGAL
+44 STHEGAL
-51 LAIAQNRNVELNDDV
+51 LAIAQNRNVELSEEV

-84 GQIIGVIGITGSPS
+84 GQIIGVIGITGDPA

-122 KQQWENRQREEFILQ
+122 QLQWENRQREEFILQ

-144 DEQLQ
+144 DDEQLH
-149 RWAKQLDIDIH
+149 RWAKQLDIDIN

-172 TPNLGVKHFSNP
+172 KQSTPTQQKSAAFTS
-184 VTGLANA
+184 LAQSEQSA
-191 ASDHK
+191 D
-196 QTKSDANFSD
+196 
-206 KSVQERS
+206 ERN
-213 PRVSETLKQV
+213 PRVSEILKQV

-268 LLQRLPAQMGLDF
+268 LLQRLPAQMDLNF

-288 FPETGGIARSY
+288 FPEKGGIARSY
-299 QTAQETLLL
+299 QTAQETLNL
-308 GKQLHPQ
+308 GKQLNP
-315 AEKYLFEDYALQVL
+315 EGTKYLFEDYSLQVL
-329 LSGLKQDWRGQVL
+329 LSGLKHDWRGQAL
-342 STPYQQLVKADKN
+342 ASPYQQLAKADKN
-355 GQLRKTLAAYINHFG
+355 GQLRKTLAAYITHFG
-370 DTQKCA
+370 DAQQCA
-376 NTLFIH
+376 NALFIH

-394 QITKADLQSLHGL
+394 QLTKSDIHSLHGL
-407 LSLYLGQLIQP
+407 LSLYLGQLIDTSNYRLE

>member
-1 MYVLDQQ
+1 MYLLDST
-8 IAKEIVNRTM
+8 IAKKIVSRTM
-18 KILGHNI
+18 KIIGHNI

-44 SIHEGAL
+44 STHEGAL
-51 LAIAQNRNVELNDDV
+51 LAIAQNRNVELSDEV

-84 GQIIGVIGITGSPS
+84 GQIIGVIGITGAPD
-98 ELTHYGELLK
+98 ELAHYGELLK

-122 KQQWENRQREEFILQ
+122 KLQWENRQREEFILQ
-137 LIKAQTD
+137 LIKANTD

-149 RWAKQLDIDIH
+149 RWAKQLDIDIN
-160 LPRVAAIIEVSE
+160 LPRVAAIIEISE
-172 TPNLGVKHFSNP
+172 KLSAPIHKTASLI
-184 VTGLANA
+184 NA
-191 ASDHK
+191 AASE
-196 QTKSDANFSD
+196 S
-206 KSVQERS
+206 SVDERN

-268 LLQRLPAQMGLDF
+268 LLQRLPAQMGLHF

-288 FPETGGIARSY
+288 FPEKGGIARSY
-299 QTAQETLLL
+299 QTAQETLNL
-308 GKQLHPQ
+308 GKQLNP
-315 AEKYLFEDYALQVL
+315 EGTKYLFEDYSLQVL
-329 LSGLKQDWRGQVL
+329 LSGLKHDWRGQAL
-342 STPYQQLVKADKN
+342 ASPYQQLTQADKN
-355 GQLRKTLAAYINHFG
+355 GQLRKTLAAYITHFG
-370 DTQKCA
+370 DAQQCA
-376 NTLFIH
+376 NALFIH

-394 QITKADLQSLHGL
+394 QLTKTDIQSLHGL
-407 LSLYLGQLIQP
+407 LSLYLGQLLDTSASPK